1 MEGTEKKT
9 KGLIVRR
16 MRGWPAGGN
25 VAQSGPPGEARTLT
39 DVRWH
44 DAASQ
49 ILHYKAFSFVL
60 LSSSSPQNHAP
71 SRHYHD
77 WLGETRVA

>member
-1 MEGTEKKT
+1 MSLVRGKEGGADSREFLKQVFFFKGLRGRNRRKKT

-49 ILHYKAFSFVL
+49 ILHY
-60 LSSSSPQNHAP
+60 
-71 SRHYHD
+71 
-77 WLGETRVA
+77 